1 MIFVATF
8 GIGLAAGL
16 TRSVLS
22 VIVACLAIVSTFA
35 AAVILGAGASFLAL
49 LVAICGY
56 NFGLVAFLVAHYAA
70 AAPVG
75 EQA

>member
-22 VIVACLAIVSTFA
+22 VIVAILAIFATFTA
-35 AAVILGAGASFLAL
+35 AAVVGAGASFLAL

-70 AAPVG
+70 ATPVA

>member
-22 VIVACLAIVSTFA
+22 VITACLAILGTFA
-35 AAVILGAGASFLAL
+35 AAAVLGAGASFLAL

-56 NFGLVAFLVAHYAA
+56 NFGLVAFLVAHYLAA
-70 AAPVG
+70 DPIAEPA
-75 EQA
+75 